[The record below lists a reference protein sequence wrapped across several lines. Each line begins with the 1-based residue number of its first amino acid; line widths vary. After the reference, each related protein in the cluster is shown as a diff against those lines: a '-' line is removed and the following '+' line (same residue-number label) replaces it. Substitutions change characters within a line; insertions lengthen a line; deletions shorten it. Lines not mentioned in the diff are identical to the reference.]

1 MTMMIWGMTFVF
13 TKVLL
18 RSFSPVEI
26 LVFRF
31 MIGLFALFLLNPR
44 PLKLRSRSHEWYF
57 AGIGLTGIT
66 LYFLLE
72 NIALTYTYA
81 SNVGVITSLTPF
93 FVAICSHFILKD
105 EKLTLRFLVGF
116 LVAMVGI
123 LMIHINGTHALKLN
137 PRGDIL
143 AILAGV
149 VWGLYSVLVRILS
162 RYHYNTLL
170 VTRRGFTY
178 GLLFMIPAIFLTDFK
193 WDLARLA
200 QPQNLLNLLFLGLG
214 ASALCFVSWNWAI
227 KVLGV
232 IRSSVY
238 IYLGPVVAVI
248 ASALILSERITPL
261 AILGTIL
268 TLAGLLISEL
278 KNLPASRTHF
288 RLSDGPSNK
297 NASVGPEGVSSDRD
311 ATPPG
316 C

>member
-18 RSFSPVEI
+18 KSFSPVEI

-44 PLKLRSRSHEWYF
+44 PLKLQSRSHEWYF

-72 NIALTYTYA
+72 NIALTYSYA

-105 EKLTLRFLVGF
+105 EKLSPRFLVGF

-123 LMIHINGTHALKLN
+123 LLIHINGTHALQLN

-149 VWGLYSVLVRILS
+149 VWGLYSVLIRKLS
-162 RYHYNTLL
+162 QFHYNTLQ
-170 VTRRGFTY
+170 VTRRGFVY
-178 GLLFMIPAIFLTDFK
+178 GLLFMLPAIFLTDFK
-193 WDLARLA
+193 WDLTRLA

-214 ASALCFVSWNWAI
+214 ASALCFVSWNWTI

-238 IYLGPVVAVI
+238 IYLGPVIAVI

-261 AILGTIL
+261 AILGTAL
-268 TLAGLLISEL
+268 TLSGLLISQFE
-278 KNLPASRTHF
+278 NLSR
-288 RLSDGPSNK
+288 SKSAKAKIPPPS
-297 NASVGPEGVSSDRD
+297 A
-311 ATPPG
+311 
-316 C
+316 